1 MQGVWLQHLKTEKE
15 REDFKQLLK
24 NSNLLRDRLLQI
36 LSDRFDGVERK
47 GFREED
53 YAEAGWETLQA
64 FRNGKL
70 STYKEVA
77 DLFDFSEKGQ
87 A

>member
-1 MQGVWLQHLKTEKE
+1 MKVVWTQHLKTDKE
-15 REDFKQLLK
+15 QEEFRQVLK
-24 NSNLLRDRLLQI
+24 NSTLLRNRLLQI
-36 LSDRFDGVERK
+36 LSERYDAIERK

-70 STYKEVA
+70 STLKEVA
-77 DLFDFSEKGQ
+77 DLFDFNEKEK